1 VPTEDNI
8 QADENKIEKTTVE
21 LNAIG
26 KNKVVAFHYVLKDEA
41 GEVLEQSSDADPMV
55 YLHGGYR
62 NLLPRLEEALAG
74 TKVGGSESVTL
85 PPEHAYGM
93 RRDDALQRVPIKH
106 LLTKAKKYKVGMAVK
121 VNTGE
126 GPRDVVITKVGR
138 FNVDV
143 DMNHPLA
150 GKTVTFEVQVKD
162 IRDATPE
169 ELTHGHSH
177 GWEGKPHHH

>member
-1 VPTEDNI
+1 MPT
-8 QADENKIEKTTVE
+8 DENTSTKTIEKD
-21 LNAIG
+21 
-26 KNKVVAFHYVLKDEA
+26 KVVAFTYVLKDENS
-41 GEVLEQSSDADPMV
+41 EVLEQSAADDPMV

-74 TKVGGSESVTL
+74 TRVGGDVTVTL

-93 RRDDALQRVPIKH
+93 RRDDAIQRVPIKH
-106 LLTKAKKYKVGMAVK
+106 LLTKSKRYKAGMAVK
-121 VNTGE
+121 VNTSD
-126 GPRDVVITKVGR
+126 GPRDVVIAKVGK

-150 GKTVTFEVQVKD
+150 GKTVTFEINISD

-177 GWEGKPHHH
+177 GWEGAPHHH